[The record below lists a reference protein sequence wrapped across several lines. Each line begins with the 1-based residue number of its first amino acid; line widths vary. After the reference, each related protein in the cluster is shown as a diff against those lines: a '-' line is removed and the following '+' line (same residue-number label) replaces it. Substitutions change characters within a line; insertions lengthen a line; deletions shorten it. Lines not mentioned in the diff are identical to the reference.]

1 MKILITGTSKGLGG
15 ALAAFYLE
23 NGHTVYGISRNRN
36 KRLEKYTGFH
46 FISQD
51 LSDFDEMEKTIPGFL
66 KKAGR
71 LNLAVLNA
79 GVLAEIK
86 DMKEC
91 SLAEIKRIM
100 DINVWS
106 NKILIDL
113 LFANLES
120 IDQIAA
126 ISSGA
131 SVYGNRG
138 WNAYSISKA
147 ALNMMIKLYS
157 RERPGTHFS
166 SVAPGLIDSE
176 MQDYI
181 YSLPDDHR
189 FPSLEKLK
197 KAKSSGQM
205 PKPGEAAQILAKS
218 LEKALREESGAFFD
232 VREM

>member
-15 ALAAFYLE
+15 ALAAHYLE
-23 NGHTVYGISRNRN
+23 NGHTVYGISRKRN
-36 KRLEKYTGFH
+36 SGLEKYTAFH

-51 LSDFDEMEKTIPGFL
+51 LAEFDQMENNISGFL

-71 LNLAVLNA
+71 LDLAVLNA
-79 GVLAEIK
+79 GVLGEIK

-91 SLAEIKRIM
+91 SLEEIKRVM

-113 LFANLES
+113 LISNLES
-120 IDQIAA
+120 IIQIAA

-157 RERPGTHFS
+157 REQAGIHFS

-181 YSLPDDHR
+181 YSLPYDQR

>member
-1 MKILITGTSKGLGG
+1 MKILITGTSKGLGSG
-15 ALAAFYLE
+15 LAAHYLE
-23 NGHTVYGISRNRN
+23 NGHTVYGISRKRN
-36 KRLEKYTGFH
+36 SGLEKYTGFH

-51 LSDFDEMEKTIPGFL
+51 LSDFDEMQKTIPAFL
-66 KKAGR
+66 KKAGS

-113 LFANLES
+113 LFSNLES
-120 IDQIAA
+120 IEQITA

-157 RERPGTHFS
+157 HEQPGTHFS

-181 YSLPDDHR
+181 YSLPYDQR

-205 PKPGEAAQILAKS
+205 PTPGEAAQILVKS
-218 LEKALREESGAFFD
+218 LEKAMNEESGAFLD